1 VLLVA
6 AYCVGLGLPFLLL
19 ALGVSRVVHA
29 VSWLRRHVRG
39 VQLAGGAM
47 LVLVGLLLVTGVW
60 AELVAVLQGPVQ
72 TFETPI

>member
-1 VLLVA
+1 
-6 AYCVGLGLPFLLL
+6 
-19 ALGVSRVVHA
+19 
-29 VSWLRRHVRG
+29 
-39 VQLAGGAM
+39 M